1 MLPGMDGWQVLKNL
15 RSQGR
20 QMPVL
25 FLTARDQ
32 VEDRVKEWRRDLL
45 MEAQADISAEWLS
58 RFEGDRLSILVD
70 APHPEWP
77 GLHTGRAWFQAPEI
91 DGMVYISGPGV
102 EPGALV
108 DADIVECRDY
118 DLVALA

>member
-1 MLPGMDGWQVLKNL
+1 
-15 RSQGR
+15 
-20 QMPVL
+20 
-25 FLTARDQ
+25 
-32 VEDRVKEWRRDLL
+32 

-91 DGMVYISGPGV
+91 DGMVYISGPASS
-102 EPGALV
+102 PARSLMPTSS
-108 DADIVECRDY
+108 ECRDY